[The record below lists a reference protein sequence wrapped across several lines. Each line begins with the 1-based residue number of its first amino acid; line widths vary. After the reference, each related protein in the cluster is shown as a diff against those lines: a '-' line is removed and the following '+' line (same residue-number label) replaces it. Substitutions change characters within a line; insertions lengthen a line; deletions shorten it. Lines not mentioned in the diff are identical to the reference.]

1 MRGDDVSENFKIQL
15 LFDRNNSSISL
26 FIVLQYGE
34 FKSSIVNDARSSGR
48 EKNLPNP
55 GRCLENKCTGY
66 QKSLGKII

>member
-34 FKSSIVNDARSSGR
+34 VQI
-48 EKNLPNP
+48 
-55 GRCLENKCTGY
+55 
-66 QKSLGKII
+66 

>member
-34 FKSSIVNDARSSGR
+34 FKSSIVNDARRLWRGKEFWQIQGAVQKTSALVIR
-48 EKNLPNP
+48 NL
-55 GRCLENKCTGY
+55 
-66 QKSLGKII
+66 

>member
-34 FKSSIVNDARSSGR
+34 FKSSIVNDARRLWKGK
-48 EKNLPNP
+48 EVA
-55 GRCLENKCTGY
+55 
-66 QKSLGKII
+66 KSRALFRKQVHWLSEIFR